1 VDRPQWAYRR
11 LTDGKTVLTKPFR
24 HRPAN
29 IKLHYRMLDFDE
41 DPDDI
46 DGFFK
51 MELELQGGGEYVD
64 PVTLANQRRMQR
76 AKVVARKVLEEIDT
90 YRWLTA
96 ARRRLQRAA
105 FDLDFVFEPYRQQ
118 IKKLGKKKVD
128 ELIEAANEKVRAAKQ
143 ARYEAHRARQ
153 AKLHAERERTRA
165 LDLGPAPTYEQV
177 MQRDAPIVRPVV
189 SEPTAY
195 TQHIE
200 SELLWR
206 AKQAERIRRQVELN
220 KPELQ
225 VRVTAPIEQ
234 PDAAEITR
242 RTHAMAEL
250 QRLGLRSPYVADP
263 RRRVEF
269 TPDLMAYLERRA
281 CDQALSKSVKRMI
294 ADAWVGA
301 ILPWVYVSFA
311 MNKPLLFRW
320 TQWAREIAAELDD
333 PD

>member
-1 VDRPQWAYRR
+1 MDRPQWAYRR

-24 HRPAN
+24 FRHAH
-29 IKLHYRMLDFDE
+29 IKLHYRTLDFDE
-41 DPDDI
+41 DADDI

-51 MELELQGGGEYVD
+51 IELQLGGGAEYVD
-64 PVTLANQRRMQR
+64 PVTLAQQRRTQR
-76 AKVVARKVLEEIDT
+76 AKVVARKVLEEIDH

-96 ARRRLQRAA
+96 ARKRLQRAG

-177 MQRDAPIVRPVV
+177 MQRDAPIVRPTV

-206 AKQAERIRRQVELN
+206 AKQTERIRRQVELN
-220 KPELQ
+220 KSELQ
-225 VRVTAPIEQ
+225 VRVTPPIEQ
-234 PDAAEITR
+234 PDAAEVTR
-242 RTHAMAEL
+242 RAEAMAEL
-250 QRLGLRSPYVADP
+250 QRQQQESRPPYVADP
-263 RRRVEF
+263 RRRAVLTKE
-269 TPDLMAYLERRA
+269 LMVHLETAALRGTLGRA
-281 CDQALSKSVKRMI
+281 SKRLI
-294 ADAWVGA
+294 AEAWVGA
-301 ILPWVYVSFA
+301 MLPWIYVSFA
-311 MNKPLLFRW
+311 MNKPVVFRW
-320 TQWAREIAAELDD
+320 TEWARDIQAGVD
-333 PD
+333 